1 MAIFEYKALDTGG
14 GTRGGIVDADSPRE
28 ARLKLRAE
36 GIHVTDIHAMDDKK
50 GGGEG
55 KSSGPRTGLFAP
67 KANPGELAIVTRQL
81 STLLSAGISAVD
93 ALKAIIEQV
102 ESRDMEKVLRDV
114 REKVTQGDTL
124 GEALGRHPRFF
135 NELFCNMVKAGEAS
149 GQLDTI
155 LTRLAG
161 YIVRQ
166 NRLRQ
171 KLSGAMTYPVVMIIV
186 GTLVVTV
193 LMTFVVPKLTSLF
206 KKVGEGLPGIT
217 QALIAISQFF
227 QGYWWSIFVLMF
239 LIWLFIR
246 AMKSSEQGLLRYD
259 GARMRMPIVGDL
271 LRKTAIARF
280 ANTMATLL
288 QSGIPVLESLKI
300 VQRVVNNAVLA
311 KTVGEVHDAI
321 LEGSDIATPLQDSGV
336 FPPMVGYMIATGEQS
351 GQLEEL
357 LETVSDAYD
366 EEIDMSI
373 NKLISVLEPVIII
386 VLAGV
391 VLFVVAAIMIP
402 LIQMGSLTRGS

>member
-14 GTRGGIVDADSPRE
+14 GSRGGIVDADSPRE
-28 ARLKLRAE
+28 ARLKLRVE
-36 GIHVTDIHAMDDKK
+36 GVHVIEIHLIDDKK
-50 GGGEG
+50 GADA
-55 KSSGPRTGLFAP
+55 KSGGPRIGLFAP
-67 KANPGELAIVTRQL
+67 KANPGELSIVTRQL

-155 LTRLAG
+155 LTRLAS

-171 KLSGAMTYPVVMIIV
+171 KLSGAMTYPIVMIIV
-186 GTLVVTV
+186 GILVVTV
-193 LMTFVVPKLTSLF
+193 LMTFVVPKLTTLF
-206 KKVGEGLPGIT
+206 KKVGEGLPAIT

-239 LIWLFIR
+239 LVWLFIR

-259 GARMRMPIVGDL
+259 RARMSLPIVGDL
-271 LRKTAIARF
+271 LRKTSIARF

-311 KTVGEVHDAI
+311 KTIGEVHDAI
-321 LEGSDIATPLQDSGV
+321 LEGSDIATPLQASGV

-357 LETVSDAYD
+357 LETVSEAYD

-373 NKLISVLEPVIII
+373 SKLISVLEPVIII

-402 LIQMGSLTRGS
+402 LIQMGSLTRGA